1 MTSDAI
7 TLRSST
13 PGDGERVVEIWRAAV
28 NATHDFLTAADR
40 TAIDAEVRSFLPSA
54 PLTLAADQSDRVLG
68 FALIDGPTIE
78 ALFVDP
84 AAHGNGV
91 GRKLLDFAWHEHG
104 AVRASVNEQNTAASG
119 FYAHLG
125 FVCIGR
131 SDTDDQ
137 GRPYP
142 LLRMERQ
149 VPVHTRVVVRGRVQG
164 VFFRETMRQS
174 AATHE
179 VAGSAVNLPDGSVEC
194 HFEGSR
200 AAVDAMIGVAREGSS
215 AAKVDSI
222 ELKWLPPTA
231 AGGFKT
237 G

>member
-28 NATHDFLTAADR
+28 DATHDFLTADDR
-40 TAIDAEVRSFLPSA
+40 HAIDTEVRSFLPSA
-54 PLTLAADQSDRVLG
+54 PLTLAVDRSGRVLG
-68 FALIDGPTIE
+68 FALIDGATIE

-84 AAHGNGV
+84 AAHGTGV
-91 GRKLLDFAWHEHG
+91 GRMLLDFAWHARG
-104 AVRASVNEQNTAASG
+104 AVRTSVNEQNAAAVG
-119 FYAHLG
+119 FYEHLG
-125 FVCIGR
+125 FVRVGR

-142 LLRMERQ
+142 LLHMERQ
-149 VPVHTRVVVRGRVQG
+149 VPVHAEVVARGRVQG
-164 VFFRETMRQS
+164 VFFRETMRQ
-174 AATHE
+174 AAAAHE
-179 VAGSAVNLPDGSVEC
+179 VAGSAVNQPDGSVEC
-194 HFEGSR
+194 HFEGPRS
-200 AAVDAMIGVAREGSS
+200 AVDAMIGVAREGPS

-222 ELKWLPPTA
+222 GITWLPPTA
-231 AGGFKT
+231 AIGFTT